1 MYERL
6 QDNKPFV
13 MRFISTYK
21 YSWDSQNM
29 INPLHYVSER
39 LRDDPDVLNQVAH
52 ADDSNGS
59 IYQDTLDYASKRLC
73 ESPDFVIGI
82 LEGLPID
89 DVDPEEVREMLA
101 TNCPF
106 LACDIDFIKA

>member
-1 MYERL
+1 M
-6 QDNKPFV
+6 
-13 MRFISTYK
+13 
-21 YSWDSQNM
+21 
-29 INPLHYVSER
+29 SER

-82 LEGLPID
+82 LEDLDD
-89 DVDPEEVREMLA
+89 DVDPDEVRKMLA
-101 TNCPF
+101 RNCPF
-106 LACDIDFIKA
+106 LACDIDFIKRVIRDKGCRSHSVGFTSGFSGIS